1 MNRDRLCR
9 VEDALLRG
17 EGITREEA
25 LSVADSDNSSLFDIL
40 AVTNREREKFKGNR
54 IRLCAIVNAKSGRCS
69 EDCAFCAQS
78 AHYKTGVETYSLLST
93 ERILESAKRAKEM
106 GAREFSIV
114 TSGVSPSEGELE
126 GIAEAVALLRGEIQ
140 LECCASLGILD
151 RDALT
156 MLKSA
161 GLVKYHHNLETS
173 RSHFR
178 NICTTHSYEEDIE
191 SVRAAKDAGLAV
203 CCGGIFG
210 MGETRADWVELAFT
224 LKELSVDSVPLN
236 FLNPI
241 KGTPLGRREL
251 LKPLD
256 ALRIIALFRLVLPTR
271 EIIICGGRGITLR
284 QLQPLAFAAGANGLM
299 IGDYLTTKGRAPA
312 EDLTMLGDL
321 ELVPYEPHLEGDRY
335 A

>member
-1 MNRDRLCR
+1 MNRKWLFR

-17 EGITREEA
+17 EGITKDEA
-25 LSVADSDNSSLFDIL
+25 LSVADSDNSALFDIL
-40 AVTNREREKFKGNR
+40 AVTNRVREKFKGNR

-78 AHYKTGVETYSLLST
+78 AHYETGIETYPLLAN
-93 ERILESAKRAKEM
+93 EQILQSAKRAKEM

-114 TSGVSPSEGELE
+114 TSGVSASGEELAR
-126 GIAEAVALLRGEIQ
+126 IAQAVALIRREIQ

-151 RDALT
+151 AVAFSV
-156 MLKSA
+156 LKSA
-161 GLVKYHHNLETS
+161 GLTKYHHNLETS

-178 NICTTHSYEEDIE
+178 NICTTHSYEEDIQ
-191 SVRAAKDAGLAV
+191 SVSSAKDAGLAV

-210 MGETRADWVELAFT
+210 MGESHTDWLELAFT
-224 LKELSVDSVPLN
+224 LKELGVDSVPLN

-241 KGTPLGRREL
+241 KGTPLGQREL
-251 LKPLD
+251 LNPLD

-271 EIIICGGRGITLR
+271 DIIICGGRDIILR
-284 QLQPLAFAAGANGLM
+284 QLQPLVFAAGANGLM

-312 EDLTMLGDL
+312 QDMEMLGDL
-321 ELVPYEPHLEGDRY
+321 QLVV
-335 A
+335 